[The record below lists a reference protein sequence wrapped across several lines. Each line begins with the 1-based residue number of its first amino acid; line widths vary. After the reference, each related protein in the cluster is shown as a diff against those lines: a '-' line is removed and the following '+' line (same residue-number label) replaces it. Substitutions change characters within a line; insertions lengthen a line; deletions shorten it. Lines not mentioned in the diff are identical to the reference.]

1 MTQSQAL
8 SILKTGANIFLTG
21 EPGSGKTHTIN
32 EYVAYLRARGIEPA
46 ITASTGIAATHI
58 GGMTIHSW
66 SGIGIKT
73 SLDKYGLNKIASSRH
88 IVRRVRRAKVLIIDE
103 VSMLPPKTLSMI
115 DAVCHEIKQSSEPF
129 GGIQIILVGDFFQL
143 PPVMKIETESNTPAT
158 LIKESLC
165 RFAYDSPAWE
175 RANLI
180 VCYLTEQYRQDDKDF
195 LALLSAIRSNI
206 FGNDHLCHIETRKIG
221 HRTTPSGIPKLF
233 SHNADVDRVNDEI
246 LAKLP
251 GEPQVFTM
259 SSQGP
264 DALTSAL
271 QKGCL
276 SPETLCLKIGAA
288 VMFTKNNQKEGFV
301 NGTLGT
307 IEDFDKNNG
316 YPITK
321 TRSGRNIEVE
331 PMDWT
336 VEENGKI
343 RARITQLPL
352 RLAWAITVHKS
363 QGMSLDGAV
372 IDLSDVFEFGQGYVA
387 LSRVRRLTGLYLL
400 GWNERAFQVRP
411 EVLAKDTKFRT
422 QSEQAIHTFSRM
434 AADEIVGMHE
444 QFIRSCEGKIIS
456 GSRVDIP
463 KTLRVSPTAH
473 RNRNTRGERRWE
485 HTLALIRSGK
495 TIADVAKI
503 LSRTEGT
510 ILRHLESL
518 HALDKLLVQD
528 IAHLACGSDQEI
540 TKIRDAFRT
549 LSTDKLTPVFKR
561 LGGMYSYEKLRIA
574 RLMLNKKFV
583 QEIPVST
590 GFVKIREKYPNAY
603 LPWDKIQDEKLRQL
617 FLEGSSVADLTK
629 TFNRTKG
636 AIKSRLAKLELRND

>member
-8 SILKTGANIFLTG
+8 SILKTGANVFLTG

-32 EYVAYLRARGIEPA
+32 EYVAYLRAKSIEPA

-73 SLDKYGLNKIASSRH
+73 SLDKYGLSKIASSKH
-88 IVRRVRRAKVLIIDE
+88 IVKRVRRAKVLIIDE
-103 VSMLPPKTLSMI
+103 VSMLPPETLSMI
-115 DAVCHEIKQSSEPF
+115 DAVCREIKQSSEPF

-143 PPVMKIETESNTPAT
+143 PPVMKIEVENNAPAT
-158 LIKESLC
+158 LIKEPLS

-175 RANLI
+175 RANPTI
-180 VCYLTEQYRQDDKDF
+180 CYLTEQYRQDDKDF

-206 FGNDHLCHIETRKIG
+206 FENDHLRLIETRKIE
-221 HRTTPSGIPKLF
+221 HHTAPNSIPKLF

-251 GEPQVFTM
+251 GKSRIFTM

-264 DALTSAL
+264 DALTFAL

-288 VMFTKNNQKEGFV
+288 VMFTKNNPKEGFV

-307 IEDFDKNNG
+307 IKDFDKNNG
-316 YPITK
+316 SPIIK
-321 TRSGRNIEVE
+321 TRNERTIEVK

-343 RARITQLPL
+343 RAQITQLPL

-387 LSRVRRLTGLYLL
+387 LSRVRRLSGLYLL
-400 GWNERAFQVRP
+400 GWNERAFQVHP
-411 EVLAKDTKFRT
+411 EVLAKDTKFRA
-422 QSEQAIHTFSRM
+422 QSEQAVHTFSRT
-434 AADEIVGMHE
+434 AENEIVAMHE
-444 QFIRSCEGKIIS
+444 QFIYSCGGKIIP
-456 GSRVDIP
+456 GSRVNIP
-463 KTLRVSPTAH
+463 KASTVLPPAH
-473 RNRNTRGERRWE
+473 RNTRGERRWE
-485 HTLALIRSGK
+485 RTLALIRSGK
-495 TIADVAKI
+495 TIADVAKMR
-503 LSRTEGT
+503 SRTEGT
-510 ILRHLESL
+510 ILEHLESL
-518 HALDKLLVQD
+518 HALNKLSAQD
-528 IAHLACGSDQEI
+528 TAHLARDFEQEI
-540 TKIRDAFRT
+540 TKIHDAFRA
-549 LSTDKLTPVFKR
+549 LRTDKLTPVFER
-561 LGGMYSYEKLRIA
+561 LGGVYSYEKLRIA
-574 RLMLNKKFV
+574 RLVFNKEFV
-583 QEIPVST
+583 PKITVST
-590 GFVKIREKYPNAY
+590 GFVKIREKH
-603 LPWDKIQDEKLRQL
+603 
-617 FLEGSSVADLTK
+617 
-629 TFNRTKG
+629 
-636 AIKSRLAKLELRND
+636 RL